1 VHCRP
6 SAEKRKHAEGKQG
19 RPKPSPSGEKERFMK
34 LSTTSRIATLTLA
47 LVFATSAFAGE
58 SHKGTVQ
65 FFNPVQLNG
74 KQLAAGEYQVKWEGT
89 GNNVEMSILRNNKV
103 LATAPAQLV
112 QLEQKAS
119 SDAALINNNADGS
132 RSISQIRFGGK
143 KYALEVGR
151 ESAQNQ
157 MKSGEASK

>member
-1 VHCRP
+1 
-6 SAEKRKHAEGKQG
+6 
-19 RPKPSPSGEKERFMK
+19 MK
-34 LSTTSRIATLTLA
+34 ISTVSKTMMLTLA
-47 LVFATSAFAGE
+47 LLLATSAFAGDG
-58 SHKGTVQ
+58 HKGSVQ

-74 KQLAAGEYQVKWEGT
+74 KQLPAGEYQVKWEGT

-103 LATAPAQLV
+103 LATAPAQMVELN
-112 QLEQKAS
+112 QKPN

-132 RSISQIRFGGK
+132 RSISQIRFAGK

-157 MKSGEASK
+157 MKSSEASK